1 MRSGKVTPGPG
12 APALSQC
19 TGLRRPVRGATC
31 AGLRRAG
38 MYGAAGKGH
47 AASRSQEG
55 RGMRGEQDGG
65 KITQAYQDHRP
76 YLVDLAFRMLGDIG
90 AAEDIVQDAF
100 TRLMA
105 TNLGEIEDKRGWLIV
120 VTSRLCLD
128 QIKSARSRRERAH
141 DASEIEFVA
150 PPPSPLAD
158 PADRVTFDDGVR
170 LALLVVLQQLS
181 PAERVV
187 VVLHDIF
194 QMPFDTVAETVG
206 RSAPACRQLASRAR
220 QKIAA
225 GPGSARFDI
234 ASAEHRLVTEK
245 FIAACSTGDLSGLL
259 EVLAPDAWGEVD
271 LGPGVSELGVFRGA
285 DRVAQNLLR
294 FWGHGA
300 ALVSLPIGG
309 QPAVLAFTR
318 RQLAGVLMFT
328 MRGELIQAIHV
339 VADPRKLDFLRSQL
353 TAPS

>member
-1 MRSGKVTPGPG
+1 
-12 APALSQC
+12 
-19 TGLRRPVRGATC
+19 
-31 AGLRRAG
+31 
-38 MYGAAGKGH
+38 
-47 AASRSQEG
+47 
-55 RGMRGEQDGG
+55 MRGEQDGG
-65 KITQAYQDHRP
+65 TISQAYQDHRP

-100 TRLMA
+100 TRLMRV
-105 TNLGEIEDKRGWLIV
+105 NVREIEDERGWLIV

-150 PPPSPLAD
+150 PPQSALAD

-187 VVLHDIF
+187 FVLHDIF
-194 QMPFDTVAETVG
+194 QMPFDIVAETVG

-225 GPGSARFDI
+225 DPGSARFDI

-245 FIAACSTGDLSGLL
+245 FITACSNGDLSGLL
-259 EVLAPDAWGEVD
+259 DVLAPDAWGDVD
-271 LGPGVSELGVFRGA
+271 LGPAAATFDVVVGA
-285 DRVAQNLLR
+285 ENIARNLLR
-294 FWGHGA
+294 FWGQGA
-300 ALVSLPIGG
+300 TLVSHPVAG
-309 QPAVLAFTR
+309 QPAILAFTR
-318 RQLAGVLMFT
+318 RELTGVLAFT
-328 MRGELIQAIHV
+328 IRGELIQAIHV
-339 VADPRKLDFLRSQL
+339 IGDPRKLDFLSSQL
-353 TAPS
+353 TALA

>member
-1 MRSGKVTPGPG
+1 MR
-12 APALSQC
+12 
-19 TGLRRPVRGATC
+19 
-31 AGLRRAG
+31 
-38 MYGAAGKGH
+38 GAAGNGR

-55 RGMRGEQDGG
+55 PGMRSEQDGG
-65 KITQAYQDHRP
+65 KISQAYQDHRP

-105 TNLGEIEDKRGWLIV
+105 AQSGEIQDERGWLIV

-128 QIKSARSRRERAH
+128 QIKSARSRRERPH
-141 DASEIEFVA
+141 DASQIELVA
-150 PPPSPLAD
+150 PSQKGLAD

-170 LALLVVLQQLS
+170 LALLALLQQLS

-187 VVLHDIF
+187 FVLHDIF

-225 GPGSARFDI
+225 GPGSARFGI

-245 FIAACSTGDLSGLL
+245 FIAACSNGDLSGLL
-259 EVLAPDAWGEVD
+259 EVLAPDAWGDVD
-271 LGPGVSELGVFRGA
+271 LGPGVTEFSGVFRGA
-285 DRVAQNLLR
+285 KRVASNLLR
-294 FWGHGA
+294 FWGQGA
-300 ALVSLPIGG
+300 TLVSLPVAG
-309 QPAVLAFTR
+309 QPAVLAFTGR
-318 RQLAGVLMFT
+318 ELAGVLVFT
-328 MRGELIQAIHV
+328 MRGELIQAVHV
-339 VADPRKLDFLRSQL
+339 IGDPRKLDFLSSQL
-353 TAPS
+353 TALA

>member
-1 MRSGKVTPGPG
+1 
-12 APALSQC
+12 
-19 TGLRRPVRGATC
+19 
-31 AGLRRAG
+31 
-38 MYGAAGKGH
+38 
-47 AASRSQEG
+47 
-55 RGMRGEQDGG
+55 MRGEQDGG
-65 KITQAYQDHRP
+65 KISQAYQDHRP

-100 TRLMA
+100 TRLMRVNA
-105 TNLGEIEDKRGWLIV
+105 GEIEDQRGWLIV

-150 PPPSPLAD
+150 PSQSALAD

-187 VVLHDIF
+187 FVLHDIF
-194 QMPFDTVAETVG
+194 QMPFDIVAETVG

-225 GPGSARFDI
+225 DPGRTRFDI

-245 FIAACSTGDLSGLL
+245 FIAACSNGDLSGLL
-259 EVLAPDAWGEVD
+259 DVLAPDAWGDVD
-271 LGPGVSELGVFRGA
+271 LGPAAATFDVVVGA
-285 DRVAQNLLR
+285 ENVARNLLR
-294 FWGHGA
+294 FWGQGA
-300 ALVSLPIGG
+300 TLVSLPVAG

-318 RQLAGVLMFT
+318 RELAGVLAFT

-339 VADPRKLDFLRSQL
+339 IGDPRKLAFLSSQL
-353 TAPS
+353 TPPA